1 MASIYDIVGNNTMT
15 PVSWGNQFS
24 GAGNWGN
31 QFNSGVPNAFQAP
44 AEPGQNQVAFNNI
57 APNNNPYDPYM
68 QNGSGFNPVYFPG
81 DEGRGTRGG
90 NQGNATGD
98 AGIGA
103 AQNQTQGTS
112 GGFGMNALGA
122 AQAAAMQANLKA
134 AQEAAAAAQA
144 GNPGG
149 TGGNTGGTGGTPATP
164 PQNQF
169 NPQQQAWMNAN
180 QGWQAD
186 IMKAMLGGQQ
196 FGFDPMNIQW
206 QNFNNGNTE
215 NITRAMGVLNNP
227 TELAKLMGGEAVQS
241 PFATFGT
248 QQRDQYIKMPNGQM
262 IDASAMAKQLSGA
275 MGSANPFSSLSD
287 VLNLYGHWNNQHT
300 NDPNVNTDAINLVQ
314 QGVISPQAPPNWDPS
329 QFAGGNPTYT
339 PSGPVPGNPGNPGMG
354 TSNPIQF
361 QGGQMNY
368 QNGPNGFPIFNN
380 TNGNISG
387 GTTPT
392 PNTGAPAAP
401 TPGTPAPGNP
411 NAGAPQGVNQ
421 NNQYYLA
428 GANNPR
434 AKQGGLYGQAGL
446 AQTSSGGGG
455 GFGAGLYNQPGGV
468 RSNQQMNQPFNQ
480 PKPTGQVAGNL
491 PNGTSVL
498 GK

>member
-1 MASIYDIVGNNTMT
+1 MASIYDIVGNNG
-15 PVSWGNQFS
+15 PVPNTDTTQFNGTSTWGNQF
-24 GAGNWGN
+24 GGPTWGN
-31 QFNSGVPNAFQAP
+31 NFNTGAPNANLVYNPGHNTAFDTSVNIPTPPPVPTPNDYLFGNGFNPNQAQSQVNWNNHLTSNMLGGAASQSIEP
-44 AEPGQNQVAFNNI
+44 PRGTPGQN
-57 APNNNPYDPYM
+57 
-68 QNGSGFNPVYFPG
+68 
-81 DEGRGTRGG
+81 TG
-90 NQGNATGD
+90 NRTGD

-103 AQNQTQGTS
+103 TGGTP
-112 GGFGMNALGA
+112 
-122 AQAAAMQANLKA
+122 
-134 AQEAAAAAQA
+134 A
-144 GNPGG
+144 GTGG
-149 TGGNTGGTGGTPATP
+149 TGGNPGTPANPATP
-164 PQNQF
+164 PPNQF

-215 NITRAMGVLNNP
+215 NITRAMGILNNP
-227 TELAKLMGGEAVQS
+227 AELAKLMGGEAVQS

-262 IDASAMAKQLSGA
+262 IDASAMAQQLSGA

-287 VLNLYGHWNNQHT
+287 VLNLYGHWANTHT

-314 QGVISPQAPPNWDPS
+314 QGVISPNAPPNWDPS

-339 PSGPVPGNPGNPGMG
+339 PSGPVPGNPSNPGMG

-380 TNGNISG
+380 TNGNIG
-387 GTTPT
+387 TGTTPT
-392 PNTGAPAAP
+392 PNS
-401 TPGTPAPGNP
+401 GTPQVPQVPQAPQTPTNP

-434 AKQGGLYGQAGL
+434 AAQGGLYGQAGL
-446 AQTSSGGGG
+446 ASTGGGGG
-455 GFGAGLYNQPGGV
+455 GFGAGLYNQPGGT
-468 RSNQQMNQPFNQ
+468 RGAQQPNQPFVQ
-480 PKPTGQVAGNL
+480 PKPSGQVAGNL